1 MSTEL
6 PADCFRLEQRIY
18 WEDTDAGGIVYYA
31 NYLKFLERA
40 RTEWLRSFGY
50 DQGELARRE
59 GVVFVVRSVN
69 IDFLRPARLDD
80 CIVVRIEAAEAGAS
94 VVVLRQS
101 IERAGERL
109 VSAVVKLAC
118 VKLVALQPARIP
130 KALRAQLVSG
140 RSAAD
145 PVSMQAII
153 RSSTRN

>member
-1 MSTEL
+1 MSIEQSSPL
-6 PADCFRLEQRIY
+6 DCFRLEQRIY

-80 CIVVRIEAAEAGAS
+80 RIVVRIETVDAGAS
-94 VVVLRQS
+94 VVLLRQS
-101 IERAGERL
+101 IERASERL

-118 VKLVALQPARIP
+118 VKLDALQPARIP
-130 KALRAQLVSG
+130 KALRVLLTSG
-140 RSAAD
+140 
-145 PVSMQAII
+145 
-153 RSSTRN
+153 